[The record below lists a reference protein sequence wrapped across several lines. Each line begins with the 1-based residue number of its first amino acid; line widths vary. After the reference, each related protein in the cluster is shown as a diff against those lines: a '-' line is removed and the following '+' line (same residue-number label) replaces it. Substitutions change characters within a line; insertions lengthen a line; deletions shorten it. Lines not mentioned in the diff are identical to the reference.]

1 MVLAQ
6 TVQNTVPINIRINN
20 GPLVT
25 LGVTKS
31 ISLSA
36 QVSAQFANAFDQSI
50 YVVPFGDQPGDIA
63 ITFIV
68 NPKAVCNGEL
78 VGPDQQALQFYINR
92 RVMPGLS
99 RQNRMTITVG
109 SVGFVGYLVGVRYDG
124 QAADQPIQQATL
136 LFKAWP

>member
-1 MVLAQ
+1 MATVCASGGGRMVLAQ

-63 ITFIV
+63 AIEAAPFRALPAHLSDEQFD
-68 NPKAVCNGEL
+68 NRKH
-78 VGPDQQALQFYINR
+78 VG
-92 RVMPGLS
+92 G
-99 RQNRMTITVG
+99 TT
-109 SVGFVGYLVGVRYDG
+109 
-124 QAADQPIQQATL
+124 
-136 LFKAWP
+136 